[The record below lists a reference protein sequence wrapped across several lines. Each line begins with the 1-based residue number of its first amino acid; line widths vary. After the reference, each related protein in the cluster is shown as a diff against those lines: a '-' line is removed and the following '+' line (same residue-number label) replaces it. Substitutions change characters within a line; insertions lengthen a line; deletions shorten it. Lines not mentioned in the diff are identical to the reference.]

1 MKKTLILSYTPRDNS
16 NTKKMLDFFIEN
28 NQDKTEIT
36 FVDLAEE
43 APDLLLKENLNLYVN
58 RNFGGVELTNEQQK
72 VLSKN
77 DKMMQQLLDTDFV
90 VLASPMYNF
99 SVPATVKAWFD
110 AVIQA
115 GKTFTYTETGIKG
128 LCENTKA
135 LVLMTSG
142 SDFGIEPY
150 KSVNFA
156 TPFLLTS
163 FNFLGI
169 STEVINKFGMV
180 QYADKSEQ
188 MIEDAKEEIKEVS
201 NKWY

>member
-1 MKKTLILSYTPRDNS
+1 MKKTLILSYTPRENS

-28 NQDKTEIT
+28 NQEKTEIT

-58 RNFGGVELTNEQQK
+58 RNFGGAALTDEQQK
-72 VLSKN
+72 VLAKN

-99 SVPATVKAWFD
+99 SIPATVKAWFD

-115 GKTFTYTETGIKG
+115 GKTFGYTETGIKG
-128 LCENTKA
+128 LCEDTKA
-135 LVLMTSG
+135 LILMTSG
-142 SDFGIEPY
+142 SDFGMEPY

-156 TPFLLTS
+156 TPFLITA
-163 FNFLGI
+163 FDFLGI
-169 STEVINKFGMV
+169 PAEAINKFGMI
-180 QYADKSEQ
+180 QYADKSDQ
-188 MIEDAKEEIKEVS
+188 MIAEAIIDIKRIS
-201 NKWY
+201 DKWY

>member
-1 MKKTLILSYTPRDNS
+1 
-16 NTKKMLDFFIEN
+16 MLDFFIEN

-36 FVDLAEE
+36 FIDLAEE

-58 RNFGGVELTNEQQK
+58 RNFGGVELTDEQQN
-72 VLSKN
+72 VLAKN
-77 DKMMQQLLDTDFV
+77 DKLTQQLLNTDFV
-90 VLASPMYNF
+90 VLASPMHNF
-99 SVPATVKAWFD
+99 SIPAPVKAWFD

-156 TPFLLTS
+156 TPFLITA
-163 FNFLGI
+163 FDFLGVPA
-169 STEVINKFGMV
+169 EAINKFGMI
-180 QYADKSEQ
+180 QYADKAEQ
-188 MIEDAKEEIKEVS
+188 MIEDAKEEIKVVS

>member
-28 NQDKTEIT
+28 NQEKTEIT

-58 RNFGGVELTNEQQK
+58 RNFGGVELTVEQQK
-72 VLSKN
+72 VLAKN

-99 SVPATVKAWFD
+99 SIPATVKAWFD

-115 GKTFTYTETGIKG
+115 GKTFGYTETGIKG

-135 LVLMTSG
+135 LILMTSG
-142 SDFGIEPY
+142 SDFGMEPY

-156 TPFLLTS
+156 TPLLLTS
-163 FNFLGI
+163 FDFLGI
-169 STEVINKFGMV
+169 SAEAINKFGMI
-180 QYADKSEQ
+180 QYAERSEE
-188 MIEDAKEEIKEVS
+188 MIEEAKEEIKRVS
-201 NKWY
+201 DKWY

>member
-1 MKKTLILSYTPRDNS
+1 MKKTLILSYTPRENS

-36 FVDLAEE
+36 FIDLAEE

-58 RNFGGVELTNEQQK
+58 RNFGGVELTDEQQN
-72 VLSKN
+72 VLAKN
-77 DKMMQQLLDTDFV
+77 DKLTQQLLNTDFV
-90 VLASPMYNF
+90 VLASPMHNF
-99 SVPATVKAWFD
+99 SIPAPVKAWFD

-156 TPFLLTS
+156 TPFLITA
-163 FNFLGI
+163 FDFLGVPA
-169 STEVINKFGMV
+169 EAINKFGMI
-180 QYADKSEQ
+180 QYADKAEQ
-188 MIEDAKEEIKEVS
+188 MIEDAKEEIKVVS